1 MGHKAIPE
9 PPVLSSGWRRLGRTL
24 PASLKGALR
33 RQADSLLPNRETRE
47 YRAWMA
53 ERLKHRALVYNEP
66 LESGLLSI
74 LTPVW
79 DGSPLAYLKRLASA
93 LIAQNQS
100 GACEWVLLD
109 NGCTDTRLLS
119 YLNELRSHRWIR
131 RYRLE
136 ENAGIARGLRY
147 CLEHAHGRYVIP
159 VDADDLLYPDTLRIV
174 TSYIQRFN
182 YPPLLYSDE
191 DKIIGTKVYQP
202 YMKPDWDPVLLLNS
216 AYIAHLGILDRQ
228 KALDLGAYSDANT
241 EGSPDWDVFVRF
253 LIAGYLA
260 AHIPEVLYS
269 WRVHAHSTADDAATK
284 PYVHASQRA
293 VLQRFLDARSGNGK
307 FNIEYN
313 PLLGGMA
320 HWHFSR
326 EHGQSSP
333 FTEAILRGDEKPT
346 RALTELAKSAA
357 QQGGFVHLIGD
368 DVTIDDPAWPD
379 EALSIFELHPDVVM
393 IGGRIRNR
401 SGAITEAGR
410 HFGFAGPCGC
420 PNRGRSF
427 TDPGYFGQMW
437 KQRSVSAVS
446 SQFAVVRASFLYDIL
461 QKAPDSA
468 SLAFLGAWAG
478 ALALRSGKRVVYSP
492 FLSGV
497 SDRDWDT
504 LVDPAEQALFART
517 NHDIIPDWRFYS
529 RNLSLEK
536 PFAFGNPG
544 ISRHE
549 SYGAGRSSCN
559 AAGTPV

>member
-9 PPVLSSGWRRLGRTL
+9 PPVLSSGWRRLGRKL

-33 RQADSLLPNRETRE
+33 RRADNLLPNRETRE
-47 YRAWMA
+47 YRAWIA

-66 LESGLLSI
+66 LEPGLLSL

-79 DGSPLAYLKRLASA
+79 DGSPLLYLKRLASA

-119 YLNELRSHRWIR
+119 FLDGLRSHRWIEL
-131 RYRLE
+131 YRLDT
-136 ENAGIARGLRY
+136 NIGITRGLRY
-147 CLEHAHGRYVIP
+147 CLEYAHGRYVMP

-174 TSYIQRFN
+174 TSYIRQFN

-228 KALDLGAYSDANT
+228 KALDLGAYSDVNT

-253 LIAGYLA
+253 LVAGYTA

-293 VLQRFLDARSGNGK
+293 VLQRFLDARSCNGK
-307 FNIEYN
+307 FDIEYN

-326 EHGQSSP
+326 EYNRSSS
-333 FTEAILRGDEKPT
+333 FTQAILRGDEKPT
-346 RALTELAKSAA
+346 QALTELAKSAA
-357 QQGGFVHLIGD
+357 QRDGFVHLLGD
-368 DVTIDDPAWPD
+368 DVQIDDPSWPD
-379 EALSIFELHPDVVM
+379 EVLSIFELHPEVVM
-393 IGGRIRNR
+393 IGGRIRDR
-401 SGAITEAGR
+401 MGVITEAGR

-420 PNRGRSF
+420 PNRGRPV

-446 SQFAVVRASFLYDIL
+446 AQFAVVRASFLYELL
-461 QKAPDSA
+461 QQIPASA

-478 ALALRSGKRVVYSP
+478 ALALRTGKRVVYSP

-504 LVDPAEQALFART
+504 LVDRAEQALFART
-517 NHDIIPDWRFYS
+517 NPDIIPDWRFYS

-536 PFAFGNPG
+536 PFAFGNPE
-544 ISRHE
+544 ISRDV
-549 SYGAGRSSCN
+549 SCGAGRSSCTG
-559 AAGTPV
+559 AGTPV